1 MLNETLVPFKFKGG
15 RSYVHGTDIYD
26 SMLEMVL
33 DYFGEYPDS
42 VKGSFHGLLKNNGIF
57 RIYNSGE
64 PLENEQLF
72 GLFSILMKENM
83 YQLVLLDAG
92 TPISLYYKYD
102 EQKVLENVVL
112 KDETIT
118 MQFKSTYTYIEQIV
132 SMTKKLHLTIYPVA
146 KGKWLFTKILVD
158 KAVDFGA
165 ALGQNRDLDLIV
177 FQRHRAQIPPHS
189 MLTNQTLAVHGA
201 ALPVEIILPPGSTP
215 DLDSQIQNEK

>member
-1 MLNETLVPFKFKGG
+1 MLNETLVPFRFKGG

-42 VKGSFHGLLKNNGIF
+42 VKGSFHGLLENNGVF

-64 PLENEQLF
+64 LLVNEQF
-72 GLFSILMKENM
+72 FALFSILMKENT

-92 TPISLYYKYD
+92 TPISLSYEYD
-102 EQKVLENVVL
+102 EQKVLKNMAL

-118 MQFKSTYTYIEQIV
+118 MQFKSIYTYIEQIV
-132 SMTKKLHLTIYPVA
+132 SMTKKLHLTIYPAA

-158 KAVDFGA
+158 KAVDP
-165 ALGQNRDLDLIV
+165 ALYPRKVLSVKAERNFQNKLTQCSIKLD
-177 FQRHRAQIPPHS
+177 
-189 MLTNQTLAVHGA
+189 NQ
-201 ALPVEIILPPGSTP
+201 PIGSIFFSLMP
-215 DLDSQIQNEK
+215 QKESK